1 MNDTIRA
8 AVNARLH
15 EQRLT
20 RADLARKTGLRPQ
33 AITRALNGAE
43 GGGTVPPAWALI
55 LEALGLQLTAVPV
68 GDLPGGLPLPLS
80 AADVPP
86 AELEARVDEALKLLG
101 SLKAGLRADA
111 AGNSTNSAT
120 PAPAAGDGEAGRAAG
135 EG

>member
-55 LEALGLQLTAVPV
+55 LETLGLQLAAVPV
-68 GDLPGGLPLPLS
+68 LPGGVPLPLS
-80 AADVPP
+80 AGDVPP
-86 AELEARVDEALKLLG
+86 AELEARVDEALRLLS

-111 AGNSTNSAT
+111 ASSSTNSAT